1 LIGGDFMTHVCII
14 GLGRTGMEIAK
25 VILKQRDMKLVG
37 AICSEFSTKAGKDI
51 GEILGLP
58 EIGAKIYP
66 PNQLNYVLEKLKP
79 DVFIDFSNYKAT
91 MNYVASISEKKAA
104 LVIGTTGFSKTDIL
118 RMKVLAKK
126 NGSGILHA
134 PNITV
139 GVNVMMLL
147 SNIAA
152 RILTDYDFEIS
163 EAHHKYKKDSPSGTA
178 LKIAGQIEEGLQSSG
193 VEVNKSIPIHA
204 VRAGGIVGRHE
215 LMVAGEN
222 DKIEIVHESFNRKAF
237 ADGAMR
243 GVRFI
248 KGRKGFFEMQDVL
261 DLERVLASYFD
272 KRKIAIANTSS

>member
-1 LIGGDFMTHVCII
+1 MTNVCLI
-14 GLGRTGMEIAK
+14 GLGRTGMEIAR
-25 VILKQRDMKLVG
+25 VIMEQRDMRLVA
-37 AICSEFSTKAGKDI
+37 AICSDLSSKAGKDI

-58 EIGAKIYP
+58 ETGAKIYSSS
-66 PNQLNYVLEKLKP
+66 QLNYVLEKLKP
-79 DVFIDFSNYKAT
+79 DVFVDFSNYKAT

-118 RMKVLAKK
+118 RMKVLTKK

-147 SNIAA
+147 SNITA
-152 RILTDYDFEIS
+152 RILSDYDFEIS

-178 LKIAGQIEEGLQSSG
+178 LKIADQIEDGLQSSG
-193 VEVNKSIPIHA
+193 METNESIPIHA
-204 VRAGGIVGRHE
+204 IRAGGIVGRHE

-237 ADGAMR
+237 ADGALK
-243 GVRFI
+243 GIRFI
-248 KGRKGFFEMQDVL
+248 KGKRGFFGMQDVL
-261 DLERVLASYFD
+261 DLEKVLASYFD
-272 KRKIAIANTSS
+272 KRKIPVASSSS